1 MSNRITYFDNL
12 KMILM
17 FFVVLGHAIAYS
29 QWTSNVHL
37 LSIFNCIYAFH
48 MPLFVFISG
57 YFSKHITNPRRK
69 DVETLL
75 YPYLIFQIINI
86 FYVRYVEHG
95 TANWNLF
102 IPLHQNWY
110 ILALFIWR
118 LIIPYFKFINKILGI
133 GIALFLALMFSKYQ
147 IPNNLFALSYIF
159 VFLPFFVIGYYLEES
174 LLHKVMKRPIIIGI
188 SIFILILFMAIIVGT
203 HYNTNIGMMIA
214 QAFRPPYIC
223 KSSLSYA
230 MRCLSF
236 ILTIL
241 LIYLLFAVKWHQEK
255 VNTKSVSIL
264 SVGTILV
271 YLLHYFII
279 IPLWKVLPHY
289 NWIISLIICI
299 GISFAICWVF
309 SRPRVMK
316 ILMPLVDFGVLRE
329 KIVIIKQK
337 KTNK

>member
-17 FFVVLGHAIAYS
+17 FLVVFGHAITFS
-29 QWTSNVHL
+29 LWTSNVQL
-37 LSIFNCIYAFH
+37 LSFYNCIYAFH

-57 YFSKHITNPRRK
+57 YFSKHINGPRRK
-69 DVETLL
+69 DADTLL

-110 ILALFIWR
+110 LIALFIWR
-118 LIIPYFKFINKILGI
+118 LIIPYFKDVDKTIGL
-133 GIALFLALMFSKYQ
+133 GIALILALMFSKYQ
-147 IPNNLFALSYIF
+147 IHHNLFALNYVF

-174 LLHKVMKRPIIIGI
+174 MLHKATKRPIIIVL
-188 SIFILILFMAIIVGT
+188 SIIVFILFMIIIVGT
-203 HYNTNIGMMIA
+203 HYSFEVGMMIA
-214 QAFRPPYIC
+214 QAFTPPYIC
-223 KSSLSYA
+223 TSSLGYA
-230 MRCLSF
+230 MRFLSF

-241 LIYLLFAVKWHQEK
+241 LIYLLFAVKWQKEK
-255 VNTKSVSIL
+255 VNTKCITIPSG
-264 SVGTILV
+264 GTILV

-279 IPLWKVLPHY
+279 IPLWKVLPHC
-289 NWIISLIICI
+289 NWIISLILCI
-299 GISFAICWVF
+299 GLSFVICWMF

-329 KIVIIKQK
+329 KLVIIKQK